1 MSSFNCPECN
11 LPQIDTPL
19 GYTTGC
25 AHYTPDWRAVNK
37 TFSDYLRVRSDYLRV
52 RKVLKELY
60 TTDGFVPEQLIEEI
74 EKILNDDV

>member
-25 AHYTPDWRAVNK
+25 AHYKPDWRAVNK
-37 TFSDYLRVRSDYLRV
+37 TFSDYLRV

-60 TTDGFVPEQLIEEI
+60 TTDGFVPDPLIKEI

>member
-37 TFSDYLRVRSDYLRV
+37 TFSDYLRVR
-52 RKVLKELY
+52 KVLKELY
-60 TTDGFVPEQLIEEI
+60 TTDGFVPDPLIEEI

>member
-1 MSSFNCPECN
+1 MSNFNCPECN

-37 TFSDYLRVRSDYLRV
+37 TFSDYLRVR
-52 RKVLKELY
+52 KVLKELY
-60 TTDGFVPEQLIEEI
+60 TTDGFVPDPLIEEI

>member
-25 AHYTPDWRAVNK
+25 AHYRPDWRAVNK
-37 TFSDYLRVRSDYLRV
+37 TFSDYLRV

-60 TTDGFVPEQLIEEI
+60 TTDGFVPESLIEEI
-74 EKILNDDV
+74 EKILNDNV

>member
-37 TFSDYLRVRSDYLRV
+37 TFSDYLRVR
-52 RKVLKELY
+52 KVLKELY
-60 TTDGFVPEQLIEEI
+60 TTDGFVPEALIKEI